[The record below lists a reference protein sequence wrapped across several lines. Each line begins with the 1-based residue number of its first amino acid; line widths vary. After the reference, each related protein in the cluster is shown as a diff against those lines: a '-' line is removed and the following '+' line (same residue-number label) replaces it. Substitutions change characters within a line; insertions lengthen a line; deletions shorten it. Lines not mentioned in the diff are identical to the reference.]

1 MASEF
6 SLQRALRQEHVT
18 DILIGFS
25 PFHSLSMTG
34 RLNSFAE
41 NGRPGAENRA
51 TASMRMEVD
60 FRQDYEGDQMCPK
73 TTTVAELQSKASCTC
88 EFKAKPSSCT
98 KSRTSRYNRTLCKGS
113 GKAKLKNWS
122 MRPAADSARE
132 PSAPYYVP
140 HEKGRGK
147 GAGKLREGRGP

>member
-1 MASEF
+1 
-6 SLQRALRQEHVT
+6 
-18 DILIGFS
+18 
-25 PFHSLSMTG
+25 MTG

-51 TASMRMEVD
+51 SASIRMEVD
-60 FRQDYEGDQMCPK
+60 FRQDYDGEQMCPK
-73 TTTVAELQSKASCTC
+73 TTTVAELQSKA
-88 EFKAKPSSCT
+88 SSCT

-113 GKAKLKNWS
+113 GKAKLKNWT

-147 GAGKLREGRGP
+147 GDGKLREGRGPWGVIPSLPENSES